1 MSYASY
7 GTDEAVNRGREF
19 KKTEMKYWISIKE
32 FRQGHQVNSM
42 DDDNEGK
49 GYTKNA
55 AKKKAAIMDNVSFDG
70 PAEGTE
76 AKVYDWAGNPAY

>member
-1 MSYASY
+1 M
-7 GTDEAVNRGREF
+7 NKKRGL
-19 KKTEMKYWISIKE
+19 KIWMLSK
-32 FRQGHQVNSM
+32 NSM

-76 AKVYDWAGNPAY
+76 AKVYDWAGNPA

>member
-1 MSYASY
+1 
-7 GTDEAVNRGREF
+7 
-19 KKTEMKYWISIKE
+19 MKYWISIKE

-76 AKVYDWAGNPAY
+76 AKVYDWAPQRPSKAHTKRKAAELT